1 MLVGPFKTAQSIR
14 KTQRG
19 LVLFVA
25 LIALVVMSL
34 ASVAL
39 IRSVDTSSQITGNL
53 AFKQSTSITSSFGL
67 EAMADTI
74 GVQLKAYANTND
86 PANGYY
92 AVCTTFDA
100 GATGQCNGESLLSDA
115 TWTDSNSKLAT
126 GAGIVAG
133 KDPYGNTIRYIV
145 ERMCNQ
151 NGNTNADRCLMASSP
166 ADTSSKN
173 VIDLG
178 TPILEPISEP
188 LPLYRVTV
196 RISGPKNTVTFVQ
209 AFVS

>member
-1 MLVGPFKTAQSIR
+1 MLVSRIKSSQ
-14 KTQRG
+14 QG

-25 LIALVVMSL
+25 LMALVVMSL

-53 AFKQSTSITSSFGL
+53 AFKQSTSITSSYGI

-74 GVQLKAYANTND
+74 GAQLKVYATTND

-92 AVCTTFDA
+92 AVCTTFDT
-100 GATGQCNGESLLSDA
+100 GATGQCNGENLVSDA
-115 TWTDSNSKLAT
+115 IWTDANSKLAS
-126 GAGIVAG
+126 GAGIADG

-151 NGNTNADRCLMASSP
+151 AGSSIVDNCLMATSPTNNSSN
-166 ADTSSKN
+166 N
-173 VIDLG
+173 VCGINC
-178 TPILEPISEP
+178 PILQPISEP

-196 RISGPKNTVTFVQ
+196 RISGPKNTVTYVQ

>member
-1 MLVGPFKTAQSIR
+1 MLVCRNQS
-14 KTQRG
+14 TQQG

-25 LIALVVMSL
+25 LMALVVMSL

-53 AFKQSTSITSSFGL
+53 AFKQSTSITSSYGL

-74 GVQLKAYANTND
+74 GSQLKIYATTND

-92 AVCTTFDA
+92 AVCTMFDS
-100 GATGQCNGESLLSDA
+100 GATGQCNGENLAQDA
-115 TWTDSNSKLAT
+115 TWTNANSKLAS
-126 GAGIVAG
+126 GAGIADG

-151 NGNTNADRCLMASSP
+151 PGNSSIDNCLMASSP
-166 ADTSSKN
+166 TDTSSKN
-173 VIDLG
+173 SPFLG
-178 TPILEPISEP
+178 TPILQPISEP

-196 RISGPKNTVTFVQ
+196 RITGPKNTTTYVQ

>member
-1 MLVGPFKTAQSIR
+1 MLIQPSKH
-14 KTQRG
+14 TQQG

-25 LIALVVMSL
+25 LMALVVMSL

-53 AFKQSTSITSSFGL
+53 AFKQSTSITSSYGI

-74 GVQLKAYANTND
+74 GSQLKIYATTND
-86 PANGYY
+86 PSNGYY
-92 AVCTTFDA
+92 AICTTFDS
-100 GATGQCNGESLLSDA
+100 GATGQCNGERLTTDA
-115 TWTDSNSKLAT
+115 TWTDANSKLAT
-126 GAGIVAG
+126 GAGISDG
-133 KDPYGNTIRYIV
+133 KDPYGNTVRYIV

-151 NGNTNADRCLMASSP
+151 AGNINQDRCLMASSP
-166 ADTSSKN
+166 TDTSSKN
-173 VIDLG
+173 VVGIG

-196 RISGPKNTVTFVQ
+196 RISGPKNTVTYVQ

>member
-1 MLVGPFKTAQSIR
+1 MLILRNKH
-14 KTQRG
+14 TQQG

-25 LIALVVMSL
+25 LMALVVMSL

-53 AFKQSTSITSSFGL
+53 AFKQSTSITSSYGI

-74 GVQLKAYANTND
+74 GSQLKIYATTND
-86 PANGYY
+86 PSNGFY
-92 AVCTTFDA
+92 AVCTTFDT
-100 GATGQCNGESLLSDA
+100 GATGQCNGENLVAEA
-115 TWTDSNSKLAT
+115 TWTDANSKLAS
-126 GAGIVAG
+126 GAGISDG

-151 NGNTNADRCLMASSP
+151 AGNSNIDRCLMASSP
-166 ADTSSKN
+166 TDTSSKN
-173 VIDLG
+173 VVGIG

-196 RISGPKNTVTFVQ
+196 RISGPKNTVTYVQ

>member
-1 MLVGPFKTAQSIR
+1 MLDSRNQSR
-14 KTQRG
+14 QQG

-25 LIALVVMSL
+25 LMALVVMSL

-53 AFKQSTSITSSFGL
+53 AFKQSTSITSSYGL

-74 GVQLKAYANTND
+74 GSQLKVYATTND

-100 GATGQCNGESLLSDA
+100 GATGQCNGENLVQDA
-115 TWTDSNSKLAT
+115 TWTNANSKLAT
-126 GAGIVAG
+126 GAGIADG

-151 NGNTNADRCLMASSP
+151 AGNSSVERCLMASSP
-166 ADTSSKN
+166 TDTSSKN
-173 VIDLG
+173 VIGLG
-178 TPILEPISEP
+178 TPILQPISEP

-196 RISGPKNTVTFVQ
+196 RITGPKNTTTYVQ

>member
-1 MLVGPFKTAQSIR
+1 MLSNRLKSSQ
-14 KTQRG
+14 QG

-53 AFKQSTSITSSFGL
+53 AFKQSTSISSSFGL
-67 EAMADTI
+67 EAMADTV
-74 GVQLKAYANTND
+74 GSQLKTYAFNND
-86 PANGYY
+86 PSNGYY
-92 AVCTTFDA
+92 AVCTTFDKTA
-100 GATGQCNGESLLSDA
+100 ATGQCNGENLVADA
-115 TWTDSNSKLAT
+115 TWSDANSKLAN
-126 GAGIVAG
+126 GAGIADG

-151 NGNTNADRCLMASSP
+151 AGASNLDNCLMASTPTDS
-166 ADTSSKN
+166 SSKN
-173 VIDLG
+173 VGGLNI
-178 TPILEPISEP
+178 PILAPVPEP

-196 RISGPKNTVTFVQ
+196 RIAGPKNTVTYVQ

>member
-1 MLVGPFKTAQSIR
+1 MLAGRYKTSQ
-14 KTQRG
+14 QG

-53 AFKQSTSITSSFGL
+53 AFKQSTSITSSYGL

-74 GVQLKAYANTND
+74 GGQLKAYASTND

-92 AVCTTFDA
+92 AVCTTFDS
-100 GATGQCNGESLLSDA
+100 GATGQCNGENLTLDM
-115 TWTDSNSKLAT
+115 TWTDANSKLAT
-126 GAGIVAG
+126 GAGIVDG

-151 NGNTNADRCLMASSP
+151 NGNTNVDRCLMASSP
-166 ADTSSKN
+166 TDTSSKN

-178 TPILEPISEP
+178 TPILEPVSEP

-196 RISGPKNTVTFVQ
+196 RISGPKNTVSYVQ

>member
-1 MLVGPFKTAQSIR
+1 MLDSRNQSR
-14 KTQRG
+14 QQG

-25 LIALVVMSL
+25 LMALVVMSL

-53 AFKQSTSITSSFGL
+53 AFKQSTSITSSYGL

-74 GVQLKAYANTND
+74 GSQLKIYATTND

-92 AVCTTFDA
+92 AVCTTFDT
-100 GATGQCNGESLLSDA
+100 GATGQCNGENLVQDA
-115 TWTDSNSKLAT
+115 TWTNANSKLAT
-126 GAGIVAG
+126 GAGIADG

-151 NGNTNADRCLMASSP
+151 AGNSTVDNCLMATSP
-166 ADTSSKN
+166 TDTSSKN
-173 VIDLG
+173 VCGIGCQFLQ
-178 TPILEPISEP
+178 PISEP

-196 RISGPKNTVTFVQ
+196 RITGPKNTTTYVQ

>member
-1 MLVGPFKTAQSIR
+1 MLIQRTKHAQ
-14 KTQRG
+14 QG

-25 LIALVVMSL
+25 LMALVVMSL

-53 AFKQSTSITSSFGL
+53 AFKQSTSITSSYGI

-74 GVQLKAYANTND
+74 GSQLKIYATTND
-86 PANGYY
+86 PSNGFY
-92 AVCTTFDA
+92 AVCTTFDT
-100 GATGQCNGESLLSDA
+100 GATGQCNGENLVAEA
-115 TWTDSNSKLAT
+115 TWTDANSKLAS
-126 GAGIVAG
+126 GAGISDG

-151 NGNTNADRCLMASSP
+151 AGNSNIDRCLMASSP
-166 ADTSSKN
+166 TDTSSKN
-173 VIDLG
+173 VVGIG

-196 RISGPKNTVTFVQ
+196 RISGPKNTVTYVQ

>member
-1 MLVGPFKTAQSIR
+1 MLILRNKH
-14 KTQRG
+14 TQQG

-25 LIALVVMSL
+25 LMALVVMSL

-53 AFKQSTSITSSFGL
+53 AFKQSTSITSSYGL

-74 GVQLKAYANTND
+74 GSQLRIYATTND
-86 PANGYY
+86 PSNGYY
-92 AVCTTFDA
+92 AVCTTFDT
-100 GATGQCNGESLLSDA
+100 GATGQCNGENLVAEA
-115 TWTDSNSKLAT
+115 TWTDANSKLAA
-126 GAGIVAG
+126 GAGIADG

-151 NGNTNADRCLMASSP
+151 AGNINIDRCLMASSP
-166 ADTSSKN
+166 TDTSSKN
-173 VIDLG
+173 VVGIG

-196 RISGPKNTVTFVQ
+196 RISGPKNTVTYVQ

>member
-1 MLVGPFKTAQSIR
+1 MLDRPYKS
-14 KTQRG
+14 TQHG

-25 LIALVVMSL
+25 LMALVVMSL

-53 AFKQSTSITSSFGL
+53 AFKQSTSITSSYGL

-74 GVQLKAYANTND
+74 GSQLKVYATTND

-92 AVCTTFDA
+92 AVCTTFDT
-100 GATGQCNGESLLSDA
+100 GATGQCNGENLVQDA
-115 TWTDSNSKLAT
+115 TWTNANSKLAT
-126 GAGIVAG
+126 GAGIADG

-151 NGNTNADRCLMASSP
+151 AGNSSVERCLMASSP
-166 ADTSSKN
+166 TDTSSKN
-173 VIDLG
+173 VVGLG
-178 TPILEPISEP
+178 SPILQPISEP

-196 RISGPKNTVTFVQ
+196 RITGPKNTTTYVQ

>member
-1 MLVGPFKTAQSIR
+1 MLDSRNQSR
-14 KTQRG
+14 QQG

-25 LIALVVMSL
+25 LMALVVMSL

-53 AFKQSTSITSSFGL
+53 AFKQSTSITSSYGL

-74 GVQLKAYANTND
+74 GSQLKVYATTND

-100 GATGQCNGESLLSDA
+100 GATGQCNGENLVQDA
-115 TWTDSNSKLAT
+115 TWTNANSKLAT
-126 GAGIVAG
+126 GAGIADG

-151 NGNTNADRCLMASSP
+151 AGNSSVERCLMASSP
-166 ADTSSKN
+166 TDTSSKN
-173 VIDLG
+173 VIGLG
-178 TPILEPISEP
+178 TPILQPISEP
-188 LPLYRVTV
+188 LPVYRVTV
-196 RISGPKNTVTFVQ
+196 RITGPKNTTTYVQ

>member
-1 MLVGPFKTAQSIR
+1 MLIVRHHSHQK
-14 KTQRG
+14 G

-25 LIALVVMSL
+25 LMALVVMSL

-53 AFKQSTSITSSFGL
+53 AFKQSTSITSSYGL

-74 GVQLKAYANTND
+74 GSQLKVYATTND

-92 AVCTTFDA
+92 AVCTTFDKTA
-100 GATGQCNGESLLSDA
+100 DKGPCNGENLLVDA
-115 TWTDSNSKLAT
+115 TWTDANSKLAS
-126 GAGIVAG
+126 GAGIADG

-151 NGNTNADRCLMASSP
+151 PGNSIVDNCLMANSP
-166 ADTSSKN
+166 TDNSSKN
-173 VIDLG
+173 VIG
-178 TPILEPISEP
+178 INTPILQPIGEP
-188 LPLYRVTV
+188 LPVYRVTV
-196 RISGPKNTVTFVQ
+196 RITGPKNTTTFVQ

>member
-1 MLVGPFKTAQSIR
+1 MLINRFKTSQ
-14 KTQRG
+14 QG

-53 AFKQSTSITSSFGL
+53 AFKQSTSITSSYGL

-74 GVQLKAYANTND
+74 GSQLKAYASTND

-92 AVCTTFDA
+92 AVCTTFDS
-100 GATGQCNGESLLSDA
+100 GATGQCNGENLTLDM
-115 TWTDSNSKLAT
+115 TWTDANSKLAT
-126 GAGIVAG
+126 GAGIVDG

-151 NGNTNADRCLMASSP
+151 NGNTNVDRCLMASSP
-166 ADTSSKN
+166 PDTSSKN

-178 TPILEPISEP
+178 TPILEPVSEP

-196 RISGPKNTVTFVQ
+196 RISGPKNTVSYVQ

>member
-1 MLVGPFKTAQSIR
+1 MLIR
-14 KTQRG
+14 CNQATQKG

-25 LIALVVMSL
+25 LMALVVMSL

-53 AFKQSTSITSSFGL
+53 AFKQSTSITSSYGL

-74 GVQLKAYANTND
+74 GSQLKIYATTND

-92 AVCTTFDA
+92 AVCTNFDS
-100 GATGQCNGESLLSDA
+100 GATGQCNGENLVQDA
-115 TWTDSNSKLAT
+115 TWTNANSKLAT
-126 GAGIVAG
+126 GAGIADG

-151 NGNTNADRCLMASSP
+151 AGNSSVERCLMASSP
-166 ADTSSKN
+166 TDTSSKN
-173 VIDLG
+173 VVGLG
-178 TPILEPISEP
+178 TPILQPISEP

-196 RISGPKNTVTFVQ
+196 RITGPKNTTTYVQ

>member
-1 MLVGPFKTAQSIR
+1 MLVYRFKSSQ
-14 KTQRG
+14 QG

-25 LIALVVMSL
+25 LMALVVMSL

-53 AFKQSTSITSSFGL
+53 AFKQSTSISSSYGL

-74 GVQLKAYANTND
+74 GSKIKSYAFTND
-86 PANGYY
+86 PSNGYY

-100 GATGQCNGESLLSDA
+100 GATGQCNGENLVADMTWSDA
-115 TWTDSNSKLAT
+115 NSKLAT
-126 GAGIVAG
+126 GAGIADG

-151 NGNTNADRCLMASSP
+151 TGNSTLERCLMAATPTDS
-166 ADTSSKN
+166 SSKN
-173 VIDLG
+173 VVGINANF
-178 TPILEPISEP
+178 LEPIPEP

-196 RISGPKNTVTFVQ
+196 RIAGPKNTVTYVQ